1 MVAVNDVL
9 YDTIIVGAGPSG
21 LAAGLELAKG
31 KANVLILDR
40 KQEIGCPKRCAE
52 GLSNRWFDIMKIKP
66 NPEWAVQEIKGAV
79 LYGPNGKEVKMKDK
93 KILGYVLER
102 KMFEKYL
109 AIEAVKL
116 GAKILLKHQVISAKR
131 ENGIVKLNVEVNNE
145 VKEFKA
151 KMILA
156 CDGIDSLVAR
166 MLGLNTKNNL
176 NDTDSG
182 YQYEM
187 TGIRGYDENCLHLFF
202 GTEVAPRG
210 YVWIFPKRDN
220 TANVGIGIGAY
231 ISSQTKITAK
241 QYLDRWIE
249 SQPGLKNGSIIEVN
263 AGGIPV
269 GGFLDKMTADNLI
282 VAGDAGHMV
291 DPIHGGGIGI
301 AMEGGR
307 LSGAVALRAIKKNDF
322 TDKTIESYTKEW
334 FDLRGNELKRRL
346 KARHLLEQL
355 SDEDF
360 NYLAESISMEEA
372 LAIGNG
378 TLSKTAMAILFTKKL
393 IKRPGLVKIMMK
405 YIQEGN
411 DKAHF

>member
-1 MVAVNDVL
+1 MAVNDIL
-9 YDTIIVGAGPSG
+9 YDVIIVGAGPSG
-21 LAAGLELAKG
+21 LAAGLELVKG

-66 NPEWAVQEIKGAV
+66 KKEWAVQEINGAV
-79 LYGPNGKEVKMKDK
+79 LYGPNGKNVKMKSK
-93 KILGYVLER
+93 KALGYVLER
-102 KMFEKYL
+102 KMFEKDL
-109 AIEAVKL
+109 AIQAVKL
-116 GAKILLKHQVISAKR
+116 GAKILLKHQVINAKR

-145 VKEFKA
+145 MKEFKG

-166 MLGLNTKNNL
+166 MLGLNTKNSL

-187 TGIRGYDENCLHLFF
+187 TGISGYDENSLHLFF

-210 YVWIFPKRDN
+210 YIWIFPKRDN
-220 TANVGIGIGAY
+220 TANVGIGIGGY
-231 ISSQTKITAK
+231 VSSQTKLTAK
-241 QYLDRWIE
+241 AYLDRWIE
-249 SQPGLKNGSIIEVN
+249 AQPGLRNGSIIEVN

-307 LSGAVALRAIKKNDF
+307 LSAQVALRAIKKNDF

-334 FDLRGNELKRRL
+334 FELRGNELKRRL
-346 KARHLLEQL
+346 KSRHLLEQL
-355 SDEDF
+355 NDDDF
-360 NYLAESISMEEA
+360 NYLAESITMDEA

-378 TLSKTAMAILFTKKL
+378 TLSKTDMAVLMTKKL
-393 IKRPGLVKIMMK
+393 IKRPGLVAIMMK
-405 YIQEGN
+405 FFQ
-411 DKAHF
+411 

>member
-1 MVAVNDVL
+1 MSGKEII
-9 YDTIIVGAGPSG
+9 YDAIIVGAGPSG
-21 LAAGLELAKG
+21 LAAALEMAKG
-31 KANVLILDR
+31 KANVLVLDR

-52 GLSNRWFDIMKIKP
+52 GLSNRWFNIMKIKP
-66 NPEWAVQEIKGAV
+66 NPEWAVQEIKGAI
-79 LYGPNGKEVKMKDK
+79 LIGPGGSQVKMKGK

-102 KMFEKYL
+102 KMFEKNL
-109 AIEAVKL
+109 AIQAVKS
-116 GAKILLKHQVISAKR
+116 GAKVLLKHQVVSATR
-131 ENGIVKLNVEVNNE
+131 ENGIVKLNVEVNNQI
-145 VKEFKA
+145 KEFKG
-151 KMILA
+151 KIILA

-187 TGIRGYDENCLHLFF
+187 TGISGYDENCLHLFF

-210 YVWIFPKRDN
+210 YVWIFPKRDG

-231 ISSQTKITAK
+231 VSAQTKLTAK
-241 QYLDRWIE
+241 DYLDRWIE

-269 GGFLDKMTADNLI
+269 GGFLEKMTADNLL

-307 LSGAVALRAIKKNDF
+307 LSATVALKAIKANKF
-322 TDKTIESYTKEW
+322 TDEELGSYTKEW
-334 FDLRGNELKRRL
+334 FTLRGNQLKTRL

-360 NYLAESISMEEA
+360 DYLAGALTMDEA
-372 LAIGNG
+372 LKIGNG
-378 TLSKTAMAILFTKKL
+378 TLSKTEMAFLFTKKL
-393 IKRPGLVKIMMK
+393 VQKPGLVKIMMK
-405 YIQEGN
+405 YLSEG
-411 DKAHF
+411 KSEAQF

>member
-1 MVAVNDVL
+1 MAKNETV
-9 YDTIIVGAGPSG
+9 YDAIVVGAGPSG
-21 LAAGLELAKG
+21 LAAGIELAKG
-31 KANVLILDR
+31 KAKVLILDR

-52 GLSNRWFDIMKIKP
+52 GLSNRWFEIMNLKP
-66 NPEWAVQEIKGAV
+66 SPNWAVQEIKGAV
-79 LYGPNGKEVKMKDK
+79 LYGPNGKEVKMKGN

-116 GAKILLKHQVISAKR
+116 GAKIMMKHQVVEAKR
-131 ENGIVKLNVEVNNE
+131 ENGIVTLKVEVNNE
-145 VKEFKA
+145 VEEFKG

-156 CDGIDSLVAR
+156 CDGIDSKVAR
-166 MLGLNTKNNL
+166 MLSLNTMNNL

-187 TGIRGYDENCLHLFF
+187 TGITGYDENCLHLYF

-210 YVWIFPKRDN
+210 YTWIFPKRDG

-231 ISSQTKITAK
+231 VSAETKINAK
-241 QYLDRWIE
+241 EYLDRWIE
-249 SQPGLKNGSIIEVN
+249 SQPGLKDGSIIEVN

-269 GGFLDKMTADNLI
+269 GGFLEKMTADNLL

-307 LSGAVALRAIKKNDF
+307 LSAQVALRAIKANNF
-322 TDKTIESYTKEW
+322 TDDFLSTYTKEW

-346 KARHLLEQL
+346 KSRHLLEQL
-355 SDEDF
+355 SDDDF
-360 NYLAESISMEEA
+360 NYLAESISMDEA

-378 TLSKTAMAILFTKKL
+378 TMSKAGMAILFTKKL
-393 IKRPGLVKIMMK
+393 VKRPGLVKIMMK
-405 YIQEGN
+405 YLQ
-411 DKAHF
+411 

>member
-1 MVAVNDVL
+1 MSGKEII
-9 YDTIIVGAGPSG
+9 YDAIIVGAGP
-21 LAAGLELAKG
+21 AGLYAGIEMAKG

-52 GLSNRWFDIMKIKP
+52 GLSNRWFRILDIKP
-66 NPEWAVQEIKGAV
+66 KTEWAVQEIKGAI
-79 LYGPNGKEVKMKDK
+79 LYGPNGKEVKMKGK
-93 KILGYVLER
+93 EVLGFVLER
-102 KMFEKYL
+102 KMFEKEL
-109 AIEAVKL
+109 AIKAVKL
-116 GAKILLKHQVISAKR
+116 GAKILLKHQVVEAKR
-131 ENGIVKLNVEVNNE
+131 ENGIVNLKVEVNNE
-145 VKEFKA
+145 IKEFKG

-166 MLGLNTKNNL
+166 MMGLNTKNNL

-187 TGIRGYDENCLHLFF
+187 TGISGYDENCLHLFF

-210 YVWIFPKRDN
+210 YVWIFPKRDG

-231 ISSQTKITAK
+231 VSAETKLTAK
-241 QYLDRWIE
+241 DYLDRWIAN
-249 SQPGLKNGSIIEVN
+249 QPGLANGSIIEVN

-269 GGFLDKMTADNLI
+269 GGFLEKMTGNNLL

-307 LSGAVALRAIKKNDF
+307 LSAQVALRAIKANKF
-322 TDKTIESYTKEW
+322 TDEFLATYTKEW

-346 KARHLLEQL
+346 KSRHLLEQL
-355 SDEDF
+355 TDSDF
-360 NYLAESISMEEA
+360 NYLAESITMDEA
-372 LAIGNG
+372 LKIGNG
-378 TLSKTAMAILFTKKL
+378 TLNKAEMAILFTKKL
-393 IKRPGLVKIMMK
+393 VQRPGLVKIMMK
-405 YIQEGN
+405 YVTEG
-411 DKAHF
+411 KSEAKF

>member
-1 MVAVNDVL
+1 MAEKII
-9 YDTIIVGAGPSG
+9 YDAIIVGAGPSG
-21 LAAGLELAKG
+21 LAAGIELASG

-52 GLSNRWFDIMKIKP
+52 GLSNRWFEIMKLKP
-66 NPEWAVQEIKGAV
+66 TPEWAVQEIKGAV
-79 LYGPNGKEVKMKDK
+79 LYGPNGKQVKMKDK

-102 KMFEKYL
+102 KMFEKNL
-109 AIEAVKL
+109 AIQAVKL
-116 GAKILLKHQVISAKR
+116 GAKILLKHQVVEAKR
-131 ENGIVKLNVEVNNE
+131 ENGVVRLKVEVNDE
-145 VKEFKA
+145 IKEFSTKLV
-151 KMILA
+151 LA

-187 TGIRGYDENCLHLFF
+187 TGISGYDENCLHLFF

-231 ISSQTKITAK
+231 VSAQTKITAK
-241 QYLDRWIE
+241 EYLDRWIA
-249 SQPGLKNGSIIEVN
+249 SQPGLKDGSIIEVN

-269 GGFLDKMTADNLI
+269 GGFLEKMTADNLL

-307 LSGAVALRAIKKNDF
+307 LSAEVALKAIKANKF
-322 TDKTIESYTKEW
+322 TDDFLSTYTGDW
-334 FDLRGNELKRRL
+334 FKLRGNELKRRL
-346 KARHLLEQL
+346 KSRHLLEQL
-355 SDEDF
+355 TDDDF
-360 NYLAESISMEEA
+360 NYLAESLTMDEA
-372 LAIGNG
+372 LKIGNG
-378 TLSKTAMAILFTKKL
+378 TMNKAELAILFTKKL
-393 IKRPGLVKIMMK
+393 VQRPGLVKIMMK
-405 YIQEGN
+405 YLQEG
-411 DKAHF
+411 KSSSQI

>member
-1 MVAVNDVL
+1 MAEKEII
-9 YDTIIVGAGPSG
+9 YDAIIVGAGPSG
-21 LAAGLELAKG
+21 LAAGLELSKN

-52 GLSNRWFDIMKIKP
+52 GLSNRWFEIMKIKP
-66 NPEWAVQEIKGAV
+66 SPNWAVQEIKGAV
-79 LYGPNGKEVKMKDK
+79 LYGPNGKEVKMKGK

-102 KMFEKYL
+102 KMFEKDL
-109 AIEAVKL
+109 AIQAVKL
-116 GAKILLKHQVISAKR
+116 GAKIMLKHQVVEASR
-131 ENGIVKLNVEVNNE
+131 ENGIVKLKVEVNNE
-145 VKEFKA
+145 VKEFKG
-151 KMILA
+151 KIILA

-166 MLGLNTKNNL
+166 MMGLNTKNNL

-187 TGIRGYDENCLHLFF
+187 TGISGYDENCLHLYF
-202 GTEVAPRG
+202 GTQVAPRG
-210 YVWIFPKRDN
+210 YTWIFPKRDG

-231 ISSQTKITAK
+231 VSAETKLTAK
-241 QYLDRWIE
+241 DYLDRWIQ
-249 SQPGLKNGSIIEVN
+249 SQPGLKDGSIIEVN

-269 GGFLDKMTADNLI
+269 GGFLTKMTGDNLL

-307 LSGAVALRAIKKNDF
+307 LSAKVALKAIKANKF
-322 TDKTIESYTKEW
+322 TDDFIGTYTKEW
-334 FDLRGNELKRRL
+334 FDLRGNQLKTRL

-355 SDEDF
+355 TDDDF
-360 NYLAESISMEEA
+360 NYLAESLTMDEA
-372 LAIGNG
+372 LKIGNG
-378 TLSKTAMAILFTKKL
+378 TLTKAEMAILFTKKL

-405 YIQEGN
+405 YLSEGTSE
-411 DKAHF
+411 ARF

>member
-1 MVAVNDVL
+1 V
-9 YDTIIVGAGPSG
+9 YDAIIVGAGPSG
-21 LAAGLELAKG
+21 LAAGIELAKA

-66 NPEWAVQEIKGAV
+66 TPEWAVQEIKGAV
-79 LYGPNGKEVKMKDK
+79 LYGPNGKQVKMKDK

-102 KMFEKYL
+102 KMFEKNL
-109 AIEAVKL
+109 AIQAVKL
-116 GAKILLKHQVISAKR
+116 GAKILLKHQVIEAKR
-131 ENGIVKLNVEVNNE
+131 EKGIVKLKVEVNDE
-145 VKEFKA
+145 IKEFSGKI
-151 KMILA
+151 ILA

-187 TGIRGYDENCLHLFF
+187 TGISGYDENCLHLFF

-231 ISSQTKITAK
+231 VSAETKITAK
-241 QYLDRWIE
+241 EYLDRWIAA
-249 SQPGLKNGSIIEVN
+249 QPGLKDGSIIEVN

-269 GGFLDKMTADNLI
+269 GGFLEKMTADNLL

-307 LSGAVALRAIKKNDF
+307 LSAEVALRAIKENKF
-322 TDKTIESYTKEW
+322 TDDFLSTYTGEW
-334 FDLRGNELKRRL
+334 FKLRGNELKRRL
-346 KARHLLEQL
+346 KSRHLLEQL
-355 SDEDF
+355 TDDDF
-360 NYLAESISMEEA
+360 NYLAESISMDEA
-372 LAIGNG
+372 LKIGNG
-378 TLSKTAMAILFTKKL
+378 TMSKPELAVLFTKKL
-393 IKRPGLVKIMMK
+393 VQRPGLVKIMMK
-405 YIQEGN
+405 YLS
-411 DKAHF
+411 

>member
-1 MVAVNDVL
+1 MAVNDIL
-9 YDTIIVGAGPSG
+9 YDVIIVGAGPSG

-66 NPEWAVQEIKGAV
+66 KKEWAVQEINGAV
-79 LYGPNGKEVKMKDK
+79 LYGPNGKQVKMKGK
-93 KILGYVLER
+93 KTLGYVLER
-102 KMFEKYL
+102 KMFEKDL
-109 AIEAVKL
+109 AIQAVNL

-145 VKEFKA
+145 SKEFKG

-187 TGIRGYDENCLHLFF
+187 TGISGYDENCLHLFF

-231 ISSQTKITAK
+231 VSSQTKITAK
-241 QYLDRWIE
+241 DYLDRWIE

-307 LSGAVALRAIKKNDF
+307 LSAQVALKAIKKNDF
-322 TDKTIESYTKEW
+322 TDKSIEGYTKEW

-346 KARHLLEQL
+346 KSRHLLEQL
-355 SDEDF
+355 SDDDF
-360 NYLAESISMEEA
+360 NYLAESITMDEA

-378 TLSKTAMAILFTKKL
+378 TLSKTGMAVLMTKKL
-393 IKRPGLVKIMMK
+393 IKRPGLVAIMMK
-405 YIQEGN
+405 FFQ
-411 DKAHF
+411 

>member
-1 MVAVNDVL
+1 MHKDEL
-9 YDTIIVGAGPSG
+9 GDFMTEQIYDAIVIGAGPSG
-21 LAAGLELAKG
+21 LAAGLELAEG

-52 GLSNRWFDIMKIKP
+52 GLSNRWFGIMNLKP
-66 NPEWAVQEIKGAV
+66 KPEWAVQEIKGAV
-79 LYGPNGKEVKMKDK
+79 LYSPEGKEVKMKEK

-102 KMFEKYL
+102 KMFEKNL
-109 AIEAVKL
+109 AIGAVKK
-116 GAKILLKHQVISAKR
+116 GAKILLKHQVIEAKR
-131 ENGIVKLNVEVNNE
+131 ENGIVTLKVEVNNQ
-145 VKEFKA
+145 VKEFKG
-151 KMILA
+151 KIILA
-156 CDGIDSLVAR
+156 CDGIDSLAAR

-187 TGIRGYDENCLHLFF
+187 TGISGYDENCLHLYF

-210 YVWIFPKRDN
+210 YIWIFPKRDG

-231 ISSQTKITAK
+231 VSSQTKLTAK
-241 QYLDRWIE
+241 DYLDRWIE
-249 SQPGLKNGSIIEVN
+249 HQPGLKNGSIIEVN

-269 GGFLDKMTADNLI
+269 GGFLEKMTADNLL

-307 LSGAVALRAIKKNDF
+307 LAAQVALRAIKANKF
-322 TDKTIESYTKEW
+322 TDDFIGTYTKEW

-346 KARHLLEQL
+346 KSRHLLEQL
-355 SDEDF
+355 SDDDF
-360 NYLAESISMEEA
+360 NYLAQSISMDDA
-372 LAIGNG
+372 LKIGDGSLN
-378 TLSKTAMAILFTKKL
+378 KTEKAILFTKKL
-393 IKRPGLVKIMMK
+393 IKRPGLIKIMMK
-405 YIQEGN
+405 Y
-411 DKAHF
+411 F

>member
-1 MVAVNDVL
+1 MSTNETIYDV
-9 YDTIIVGAGPSG
+9 IVVGAGPAG
-21 LAAGLELAKG
+21 LAAGLELAKA
-31 KANVLILDR
+31 KSNVLLLDR

-52 GLSNRWFDIMKIKP
+52 GLSNRWFKIMNIKP
-66 NPEWAVQEIKGAV
+66 KKEWAVQEIKGAV
-79 LYGPNGKEVKMKDK
+79 LYGPNGKQVKMKDK
-93 KILGYVLER
+93 KVLGYVLER
-102 KMFEKYL
+102 KMFEKEL
-109 AIEAVKL
+109 AIEAVKK
-116 GAKILLKHQVISAKR
+116 GAKILLKHQVVSATR

-145 VKEFKA
+145 IKEFKT
-151 KMILA
+151 KLVLA

-187 TGIRGYDENCLHLFF
+187 TGISGYDENCLHLFF

-210 YVWIFPKRDN
+210 YVWIFPKRDS

-231 ISSQTKITAK
+231 VSDQTKINAK
-241 QYLDRWIE
+241 QYLDRWID
-249 SQPGLKNGSIIEVN
+249 SQEGIKKGSIIEVN

-269 GGFLDKMTADNLI
+269 GGFLEVMTADNLL

-307 LSGAVALRAIKKNDF
+307 LAAQHAIKALKANKFDNNQLNA
-322 TDKTIESYTKEW
+322 YTKDW
-334 FDLRGNELKRRL
+334 FDLRGNELKVRL
-346 KARHLLEQL
+346 KSRHLLEQL
-355 SDEDF
+355 SDDDF
-360 NYLAESISMEEA
+360 NYLAESLTMQEA
-372 LAIGNG
+372 LDIGNG
-378 TLSKTAMAILFTKKL
+378 TLSKTEKAVLFTKKL

-405 YIQEGN
+405 Y
-411 DKAHF
+411 FV

>member
-1 MVAVNDVL
+1 MAVNDIL
-9 YDTIIVGAGPSG
+9 YDVIIVGAGPSG

-31 KANVLILDR
+31 KANVLLLDR

-66 NPEWAVQEIKGAV
+66 KKEWAVQEINGAV
-79 LYGPNGKEVKMKDK
+79 LYGPNGKQVKMKSK
-93 KILGYVLER
+93 KNLGYVLER

-109 AIEAVKL
+109 AIQAVNL

-131 ENGIVKLNVEVNNE
+131 ENGIVKLSVEVNNE
-145 VKEFKA
+145 MKEFKG
-151 KMILA
+151 KIILA

-187 TGIRGYDENCLHLFF
+187 TGISGYDENCLHLFF

-231 ISSQTKITAK
+231 VSSQTKITAK
-241 QYLDRWIE
+241 AYLDRWIE
-249 SQPGLKNGSIIEVN
+249 SQPGLRNGSIIEVN

-307 LSGAVALRAIKKNDF
+307 LSAQVALRAIKKNDF

-346 KARHLLEQL
+346 KSRHLLEQL
-355 SDEDF
+355 SDDDF
-360 NYLAESISMEEA
+360 NYLAESITMDEA

-378 TLSKTAMAILFTKKL
+378 TLSKTDMAVLMTKKL
-393 IKRPGLVKIMMK
+393 IKRPGLVAIMMK
-405 YIQEGN
+405 FFQ
-411 DKAHF
+411 